1 MKNHN
6 LLSFIV
12 LALFISSCSETK
24 NYFSIDESKLEAQYK
39 PQDLLKLNVVN
50 TEKKAIDSVVFKINN
65 EKVGKS
71 NGATPFSFELKN
83 QKLGYQNIEAA
94 VYFEGTVEIDS
105 SRVELVSP
113 IEPKLLS
120 YEVVNTY
127 SHDFKS
133 FTEGLEFHNDTL
145 YESTGQKGNSYF
157 RKYDVKSGKIYK
169 EVTLDKQYFGE
180 GITVLKGKIYQLSW
194 QENTGFIYN
203 QKTCVLEKTF
213 TYDKK
218 IEGWGMTNDGK
229 VIFQSDGTEKIW
241 TMDPTSQKIVDYIN
255 VYAGINKIKSL
266 NELEYIDGKIYANI
280 WQKDAIAIINP
291 ANGYVE
297 SIVDLSKLRKEIK
310 FEEAEVLNGIAYNS
324 KTKTLFVTGKNWEKI
339 FEIKILTNN

>member
-1 MKNHN
+1 MKKRN

-12 LALFISSCSETK
+12 LALIIASCSETK
-24 NYFSIDESKLEAQYK
+24 KYFSIDESNLEAQYK
-39 PQDLLKLNVVN
+39 PQDILQLNIVN
-50 TEKKAIDSVVFKINN
+50 TENKAVDSVVYHINK
-65 EKVGKS
+65 EKVGKT
-71 NGATPFSFELKN
+71 NGNTSFKFELKN
-83 QKLGYQNIEAA
+83 QKLGYQNIEAT
-94 VYFEGTVEIDS
+94 VYSEGTTEIDS

-120 YEVVNTY
+120 YTVVNTY

-133 FTEGLEFHNDTL
+133 FTEGLEFHNDTI

-157 RKYDVKSGKIYK
+157 RKYDIKSGKIYK

-180 GITVLKGKIYQLSW
+180 GITVLKGKIFQLSW

-203 QKTCVLEKTF
+203 QSTCALEKTF

-241 TMDPTSQKIVDYIN
+241 TMDPSTQKMINYIN
-255 VYAGINKIKSL
+255 VYAGSNKIKSL

-291 ANGYVE
+291 SNGYVE
-297 SIVDLSKLRKEIK
+297 AIVDLSKLRKEITY
-310 FEEAEVLNGIAYNS
+310 EEAEVLNGIAYNAA
-324 KTKTLFVTGKNWEKI
+324 TKTLYVTGKNWEKI
-339 FEIKILTNN
+339 FEIKIN

>member
-1 MKNHN
+1 MKKRN

-12 LALFISSCSETK
+12 LALIIASCSETK
-24 NYFSIDESKLEAQYK
+24 KYFSIDESKLEAQYK
-39 PQDLLKLNVVN
+39 PQDILQLNIVN
-50 TEKKAIDSVVFKINN
+50 TENKAVDSVVYHINK
-65 EKVGKS
+65 EKVGKT
-71 NGATPFSFELKN
+71 NGNTSFKFELKN
-83 QKLGYQNIEAA
+83 QKLGYQNIEAT
-94 VYFEGTVEIDS
+94 VYSEGTTEIDS

-120 YEVVNTY
+120 YTVVNTY

-133 FTEGLEFHNDTL
+133 FTEGLEFHNDTI

-157 RKYDVKSGKIYK
+157 RKYDIKSGKIYK

-180 GITVLKGKIYQLSW
+180 GITVLKGKIFQLSW

-203 QKTCVLEKTF
+203 QSTCALEKTF

-241 TMDPTSQKIVDYIN
+241 TMDPSTQKMINYIN
-255 VYAGINKIKSL
+255 VYAGSNKIKSL

-291 ANGYVE
+291 SNGYVE
-297 SIVDLSKLRKEIK
+297 AIVDLSKLRKEITY
-310 FEEAEVLNGIAYNS
+310 EEAEVLNGIAYNAA
-324 KTKTLFVTGKNWEKI
+324 TKTLYVTGKNWEKI
-339 FEIKILTNN
+339 FEIKIN

>member
-1 MKNHN
+1 MKKRN

-12 LALFISSCSETK
+12 LALIIASCSETK
-24 NYFSIDESKLEAQYK
+24 KYFSIDESKLEAQYK
-39 PQDLLKLNVVN
+39 PQDILQLNIVN
-50 TEKKAIDSVVFKINN
+50 TENKAVDSVVYHINK
-65 EKVGKS
+65 EKVGKT
-71 NGATPFSFELKN
+71 NGNTSFKFELKN
-83 QKLGYQNIEAA
+83 QKLGYQNIEAT
-94 VYFEGTVEIDS
+94 VYSEGTTEIDS

-120 YEVVNTY
+120 YTVVNTY

-133 FTEGLEFHNDTL
+133 FTEGLEFHNDTI

-157 RKYDVKSGKIYK
+157 RKYDIKSGKIYK

-180 GITVLKGKIYQLSW
+180 GITVLKGKIFQLSW

-203 QKTCVLEKTF
+203 QSTCALEKTF

-241 TMDPTSQKIVDYIN
+241 TMDPSTQKMINYIN
-255 VYAGINKIKSL
+255 VYAGSNKIKSL

-291 ANGYVE
+291 SNGYVE
-297 SIVDLSKLRKEIK
+297 AILDLSKLRKEITY
-310 FEEAEVLNGIAYNS
+310 EEAEVLNGIAYNAA
-324 KTKTLFVTGKNWEKI
+324 TKTLYVTGKNWEKI
-339 FEIKILTNN
+339 FEIKIN

>member
-1 MKNHN
+1 MKKRN

-12 LALFISSCSETK
+12 LALIIASCSETK
-24 NYFSIDESKLEAQYK
+24 KYFSIDESKLEAQYK
-39 PQDLLKLNVVN
+39 PQDILQLNIVN
-50 TEKKAIDSVVFKINN
+50 TENKAVDSVVYHINK
-65 EKVGKS
+65 EKVGKT
-71 NGATPFSFELKN
+71 NGNTSFKFELKN
-83 QKLGYQNIEAA
+83 QKLGYQNIEAT
-94 VYFEGTVEIDS
+94 VYSEGTTEIDS

-120 YEVVNTY
+120 YTVVNTY

-133 FTEGLEFHNDTL
+133 FTEGLEFHNDTI

-157 RKYDVKSGKIYK
+157 RKYDIKSGKIYK

-180 GITVLKGKIYQLSW
+180 GITVLKGKIFQLSW

-203 QKTCVLEKTF
+203 QSTCALEKTF

-241 TMDPTSQKIVDYIN
+241 TMDPSKKKMINYIN
-255 VYAGINKIKSL
+255 VYAGSNKIKSL

-291 ANGYVE
+291 SNGYVE
-297 SIVDLSKLRKEIK
+297 AILDLSKLRKEITY
-310 FEEAEVLNGIAYNS
+310 EEAEVLNGIAYNAA
-324 KTKTLFVTGKNWEKI
+324 TKTLYVTGKNWEKI
-339 FEIKILTNN
+339 FEIKIN

>member
-1 MKNHN
+1 MKKRN

-12 LALFISSCSETK
+12 LALIIASCSETK
-24 NYFSIDESKLEAQYK
+24 KYFSIDKSKLEAQYK
-39 PQDLLKLNVVN
+39 PQDILQLNIVN
-50 TEKKAIDSVVFKINN
+50 TENKAVDSVIYHINK
-65 EKVGKS
+65 EKVGKT
-71 NGATPFSFELKN
+71 NGNTSFKFELKN
-83 QKLGYQNIEAA
+83 QKLGYQNIEAT
-94 VYFEGTVEIDS
+94 VYSEGTTEIDS

-120 YEVVNTY
+120 YTVVNTY

-133 FTEGLEFHNDTL
+133 FTEGLEFHNDTI

-157 RKYDVKSGKIYK
+157 RKYDIKSGKIYK

-180 GITVLKGKIYQLSW
+180 GITVLKGKIFQLSW

-203 QKTCVLEKTF
+203 QSTCALEKTF

-241 TMDPTSQKIVDYIN
+241 TMDPSTQKMINYIN
-255 VYAGINKIKSL
+255 VYAGSNKIKSL

-291 ANGYVE
+291 SNGYVE
-297 SIVDLSKLRKEIK
+297 AIVDLSKLRKEITY
-310 FEEAEVLNGIAYNS
+310 EEAEVLNGIAYNAA
-324 KTKTLFVTGKNWEKI
+324 TKTLYVTGKNWEKI
-339 FEIKILTNN
+339 FEIKIN

>member
-12 LALFISSCSETK
+12 LAIVVSSCSETK
-24 NYFSIDESKLEAQYK
+24 KYFSIDESKLEAQYK
-39 PQDLLKLNVVN
+39 PQDILQLHIVN
-50 TEKKAIDSVVFKINN
+50 SEKKAVDSIVFKIND

-71 NGATPFSFELKN
+71 NGATPFTFELKN
-83 QKLGYQNIEAA
+83 QKLGYQNIEAT
-94 VYFEGTVEIDS
+94 VYFEGASEIDS

-113 IEPKLLS
+113 IEPKLLTYS
-120 YEVVNTY
+120 IVNTY
-127 SHDFKS
+127 SHDFKA

-145 YESTGQKGNSYF
+145 YESTGQKGGSYF

-169 EVTLDKQYFGE
+169 EVALDKQYFGE
-180 GITVLKGKIYQLSW
+180 GITVLKGKIFQLSW

-203 QKTCVLEKTF
+203 QKTGVLEKTF
-213 TYDKK
+213 TYDKQ
-218 IEGWGMTNDGK
+218 IEGWGMTNDGT
-229 VIFQSDGTEKIW
+229 VIYQSDGTEKIW
-241 TMDPTSQKIVDYIN
+241 TMDPENQKIKDYIN

-266 NELEYIDGKIYANI
+266 NELEFIDGKIYANI

-297 SIVDLSKLRKEIK
+297 AIVDLSKLRKEITYA
-310 FEEAEVLNGIAYNS
+310 EAEVLNGIAYNA
-324 KTKTLFVTGKNWEKI
+324 KTKTVFVTGKNWEKI
-339 FEIKILTNN
+339 FEIKINN

>member
-1 MKNHN
+1 MKKRN

-12 LALFISSCSETK
+12 LALIIASCSETK
-24 NYFSIDESKLEAQYK
+24 KYFSIDESKLEAQYK
-39 PQDLLKLNVVN
+39 PQDILQLNIVN
-50 TEKKAIDSVVFKINN
+50 TENKAVDSIVYHINK
-65 EKVGKS
+65 EKVGKT
-71 NGATPFSFELKN
+71 NGNTSFKFELKN
-83 QKLGYQNIEAA
+83 QKLGYQNIEAT
-94 VYFEGTVEIDS
+94 VYSEGTTEIDS

-120 YEVVNTY
+120 YTVVNTY

-133 FTEGLEFHNDTL
+133 FTEGLEFHNDTI

-157 RKYDVKSGKIYK
+157 RKYDIKSGKIYK

-180 GITVLKGKIYQLSW
+180 GITVLKGKIFQLSW

-203 QKTCVLEKTF
+203 QSTCALEKTF

-241 TMDPTSQKIVDYIN
+241 TMDPSTQKMINYIN
-255 VYAGINKIKSL
+255 VYAGSNKIKSL

-291 ANGYVE
+291 SNGYVE
-297 SIVDLSKLRKEIK
+297 AIVDLSKLRKEITY
-310 FEEAEVLNGIAYNS
+310 EEAEVLNGIAYNAA
-324 KTKTLFVTGKNWEKI
+324 TKTLYVTGKNWEKI
-339 FEIKILTNN
+339 FEIKIN